1 MKLTFKDR
9 VCDVLV
15 WAHDK
20 LHLNE
25 DVICWIAEKFHMEF
39 ELLQASLNVKIIKI
53 D

>member
-1 MKLTFKDR
+1 MKLTFKDH

-25 DVICWIAEKFHMEF
+25 DVICWIAENFIWNSNYYRQVLMLK
-39 ELLQASLNVKIIKI
+39 S
-53 D
+53 